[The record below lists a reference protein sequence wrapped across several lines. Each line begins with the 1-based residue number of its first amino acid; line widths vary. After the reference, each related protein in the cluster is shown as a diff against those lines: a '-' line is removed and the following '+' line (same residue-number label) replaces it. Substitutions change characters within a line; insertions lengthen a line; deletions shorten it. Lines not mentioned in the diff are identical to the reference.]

1 MDYIKLG
8 KTDMKV
14 SRIGLGVWQFDEYA
28 WGPMDYERA
37 KSIVARAYELGINF
51 FDTAAVYGR
60 GRSEEFLGRA
70 IRELGLRDR
79 VYIATKIPG
88 DWHRRGDVFK
98 SVENQRRRLGVD
110 AIDLIQLHWPS
121 CWHNVPICETM
132 KALEE
137 LVDRGLVKYIGVSN
151 YPPQLL
157 EAGRWCLSKTDI
169 ATSQNRYNLLERD
182 ADKELLPYLRRN
194 GIALIAWSPLAKGA
208 VTGKYTADNLP
219 AFNDVRRNDPLF
231 QPDNLRIAE
240 PLVAEV
246 KRLAAKYG
254 RTPAQV
260 ALNWMIRD
268 PIIYPIPGAKT
279 PEQVA
284 ENAGAVGWSLSE
296 ADWAALDKISREV
309 SEKISYVTF

>member
-1 MDYIKLG
+1 MDYIRLG

-14 SRIGLGVWQFDEYA
+14 SRVGLGVWQFDENA
-28 WGPMDYERA
+28 WGPMDFERA
-37 KSIVARAYELGINF
+37 KAIVAKAHELGINF

-70 IRELGLRDR
+70 VRELGLRGH
-79 VYIATKIPG
+79 VFIATKIPG
-88 DWHRRGDVFK
+88 DWHRRADVFK

-132 KALEE
+132 KALED
-137 LVDRGLVKYIGVSN
+137 LVERGLVRHIGVSN

-157 EAGRWCLSKTDI
+157 DAARRCLSKVDV
-169 ATSQNRYNLLERD
+169 ATSQNRYNLLERE
-182 ADKELLPYLRRN
+182 ADKELLPYLRGA
-194 GIALIAWSPLAKGA
+194 GISLIAWSPLAKGA
-208 VTGKYTADNLP
+208 VTGKYTAENLP
-219 AFNDVRRNDPLF
+219 PFNDVRRNDPLF
-231 QPDNLRIAE
+231 QPHNLREAE
-240 PLVAEV
+240 PLIAEV
-246 KRLAAKYG
+246 RRLAGKYG
-254 RTPAQV
+254 RTPAQI

-268 PIIYPIPGAKT
+268 PAIYPIPGAKT

-296 ADWAALDKISREV
+296 EDWQRLDRISREV
-309 SEKISYVTF
+309 AERISYVTY

>member
-37 KSIVARAYELGINF
+37 RAIVAKAYELGINF

-70 IRELGLRDR
+70 VRELGLRGR

-88 DWHRRGDVFK
+88 DWHRRVDVFK
-98 SVENQRRRLGVD
+98 SVENQKRRLGVD

-137 LVDRGLVKYIGVSN
+137 LVERGLVRYIGVSN

-157 EAGRWCLSKTDI
+157 EAARWCLSKTDV
-169 ATSQNRYNLLERD
+169 ATSQNRYNLLERE

-231 QPDNLRIAE
+231 QPDNLRAAE
-240 PLVAEV
+240 PLIAEV
-246 KRLAAKYG
+246 KRLSAKYG
-254 RTPAQV
+254 KTPAQI
-260 ALNWMIRD
+260 ALNWMIKD
-268 PIIYPIPGAKT
+268 PLIYPIPGAKT
-279 PEQVA
+279 LEQVA
-284 ENAGAVGWSLSE
+284 ENAGAVEWSLSDE
-296 ADWAALDKISREV
+296 DWAGLDRISREV
-309 SEKISYVTF
+309 SEKIVYVTY